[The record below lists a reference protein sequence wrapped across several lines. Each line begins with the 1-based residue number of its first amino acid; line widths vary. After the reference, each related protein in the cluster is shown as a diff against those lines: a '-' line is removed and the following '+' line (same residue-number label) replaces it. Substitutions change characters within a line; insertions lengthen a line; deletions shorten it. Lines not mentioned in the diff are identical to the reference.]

1 MQTRAETQRGAQGM
15 GTVGRGA
22 EQRSTV
28 GGGHTPMDMCDL
40 GLSPSPGRPF
50 VLGEAGM
57 AAGVPD
63 GSLQTLKVCK
73 HGKH

>member
-1 MQTRAETQRGAQGM
+1 MRQAWAQSAGEQSRGA
-15 GTVGRGA
+15 RGGGGA
-22 EQRSTV
+22 
-28 GGGHTPMDMCDL
+28 GGHTPVDMCDL

-50 VLGEAGM
+50 VLGEAGT